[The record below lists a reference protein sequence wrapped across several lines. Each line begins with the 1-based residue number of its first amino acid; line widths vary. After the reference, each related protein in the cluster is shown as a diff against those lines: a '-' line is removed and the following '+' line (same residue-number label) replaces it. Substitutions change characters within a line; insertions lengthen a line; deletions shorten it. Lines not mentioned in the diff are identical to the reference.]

1 MKNTVKIVLNII
13 LQMIIIIGM
22 VNSVQAAE
30 TNTLS
35 VLQVL
40 IETYWNVKFE

>member
-22 VNSVQAAE
+22 VNSVQAANKTIIKKDNE
-30 TNTLS
+30 GRQS
-35 VLQVL
+35 R
-40 IETYWNVKFE
+40 